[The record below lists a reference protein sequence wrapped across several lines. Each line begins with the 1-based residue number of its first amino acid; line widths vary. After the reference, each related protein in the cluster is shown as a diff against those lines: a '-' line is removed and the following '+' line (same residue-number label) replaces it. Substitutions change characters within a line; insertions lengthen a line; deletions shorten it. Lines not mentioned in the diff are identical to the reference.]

1 MIDTT
6 LQARLLD
13 DPRVHSLK
21 SSRGVKMLWAICLIA
36 EPDGELLVPLAEI
49 GRRLGW
55 EARQTT
61 VAATAALRR
70 AGLLAPSE
78 DPAAR
83 RRFRLVVP
91 GTEATDE
98 PR

>member
-1 MIDTT
+1 MINTD
-6 LQARLLD
+6 LQSQLLD
-13 DPRVHSLK
+13 DPRMHQLK
-21 SSRGVKMLWAICLIA
+21 SSRGVKLLWAICLHA

-70 AGLLAPSE
+70 VGLLAHSE

-91 GTEATDE
+91 RTEATE
-98 PR
+98 VAP